1 VTYLQ
6 LWFKVIVQP
15 TIDWLGSLGTELAAS
30 LSDGTVWLSFVA
42 VLIWGAITLALGVG
56 IGRAIGLLRRNA
68 GVAETLGIGLGL
80 GLTVVAAVWAALRS
94 AGQSSFTPVAVGFLV
109 AIGWAFAARRRATGV
124 DPEGSGAPR
133 EPSVSR
139 GSWFRVLAGAGLFL
153 VLFGL
158 VYGSTMAPSPRD
170 GVQPLESADEAYY
183 SVLSTVLAETGTEN
197 VFRSSGFDEI
207 AGQPRQSWYH
217 WGEIWLAAGVT
228 ETAPVGP
235 TFARHYVV
243 LPLLLLAIAAL
254 SATMFRRLTGV
265 GSRRWQIASG
275 AAGILLAPMP
285 LILGAFFSW
294 WARGAVFTISQYG
307 LAAVIALLA
316 ITVFLDRPAR
326 PSWPWSLFVGTLAA
340 SLLSAHIVVLLVG
353 AAGVAGVWILRSFD
367 HVVRTRGLLS
377 VPVAWRRAVAS
388 AAFVGVATIVWG
400 ALTGHGIAGT
410 ASSSGITPFGGF
422 WPEAVV
428 TTAITGGVFLTIP
441 LAAWLSRRDPS
452 ALTWLLLASAI
463 AIAAG
468 AIAWGLRLPD
478 YNNFHLF
485 FGAILVF
492 GTPLALVGMWVVAT
506 RLRAGGHRPLAT
518 ILLMLFGFQI
528 AIGAMAEIHRLR
540 AFGATAENLV
550 SVDLLASIRSL
561 PPTARLAYS
570 CGPRDEVAPW
580 EPSLI
585 SIEAH
590 SGRPMVPMCFE
601 ADVLTELNGGRASER
616 GNPLFALA
624 PQNVLYPTIDS
635 RPEPAEV
642 AAFLKAH
649 GIDYIYAD
657 EGHPNALVP
666 SAVRVASSA
675 AATVLLI
682 P

>member
-15 TIDWLGSLGTELAAS
+15 TIDWLGSLGMELAAS
-30 LSDGTVWLSFVA
+30 LSDGAVWLSFVA
-42 VLIWGAITLALGVG
+42 VLIWGGVTLALGVG
-56 IGRAIGLLRRNA
+56 VGRAVGVIRRDA
-68 GVAETLGIGLGL
+68 GIAETLGIGLGL

-94 AGQSSFTPVAVGFLV
+94 AGQSSFTPVAIGFLV
-109 AIGWAFAARRRATGV
+109 AIGWSVAAGRRATAV
-124 DPEGSGAPR
+124 DHDGTGAPD

-139 GSWFRVLAGAGLFL
+139 GSWLRALGLAGVFL

-170 GVQPLESADEAYY
+170 GVQPLESADEAFY
-183 SVLSTVLAETGTEN
+183 SVLGADLADTGVETI
-197 VFRSSGFDEI
+197 FAASGFDHVT
-207 AGQPRQSWYH
+207 GLPRQSWYH
-217 WGEIWLAAGVT
+217 WGEIWLAAAVI
-228 ETAPVGP
+228 ETAPIGP

-254 SATMFRRLTGV
+254 TATVFRRLTGV
-265 GSRRWQIASG
+265 NSRRWQIASG

-307 LAAVIALLA
+307 LATVIALLA
-316 ITVFLDRPAR
+316 ITAFLSRPER

-340 SLLSAHIVVLLVG
+340 SLISAHLVVMLVG
-353 AAGVAGVWILRSFD
+353 AAGVAGVWVLRSLAHF
-367 HVVRTRGLLS
+367 VRSRRILP
-377 VPVAWRRAVAS
+377 VPEEWRRPVAWAAAVGFATLGW
-388 AAFVGVATIVWG
+388 GVM
-400 ALTGHGIAGT
+400 TGHGIPATG
-410 ASSSGITPFGGF
+410 SSRGIVPYGGF
-422 WPEAVV
+422 WPESVV
-428 TTAITGGVFLTIP
+428 TTLVTGGAFLTIP
-441 LAAWLSRRDPS
+441 IAWWLGRRKPS
-452 ALTWLLLASAI
+452 AQTWLLLASAI

-468 AIAWGLRLPD
+468 AMAWGARLPD

-492 GTPLALVGMWVVAT
+492 GTSLAVVGTWVVAT
-506 RLRAGGHRPLAT
+506 RLRSGGHRPLAT

-528 AIGAMAEIHRLR
+528 AIGAMAEIQRLR
-540 AFGATAENLV
+540 AFGATAENRV
-550 SVDLLASIRSL
+550 PVDLLSEIRLL

-570 CGPRDEVAPW
+570 CGPGDEVAPW

-590 SGRPMVPMCFE
+590 TGRRLVPMCFE
-601 ADVLTELNGGRASER
+601 ADVLTPLNGGGSSAQ

-624 PQNVLYPTIDS
+624 PQKELYPTIDA
-635 RPEPAEV
+635 RPEPVEV
-642 AAFLKAH
+642 ARFLKAH

-657 EGHPNALVP
+657 QVHANTLVP
-666 SAVRVASSA
+666 AAVPVASSDA
-675 AATVLLI
+675 SIVLRI